1 MTEYVLHADLDDRNG
16 AFLGNNVSNCG
27 AKSAD
32 NAVFLNGDDPAGLL
46 CCLDDDVAV
55 DGLDGVDIDNASV
68 NALLLECLAASRA
81 SDTIRPVAMIVTSLP
96 SLSWIPLPTSNL

>member
-1 MTEYVLHADLDDRNG
+1 MTEYVLHADLDDRNR

-68 NALLLECLAASRA
+68 NAL
-81 SDTIRPVAMIVTSLP
+81 PP
-96 SLSWIPLPTSNL
+96 